1 MHKMNKTEKVL
12 EHLKRYG
19 TITSLEAI
27 KLYNATRLSDII
39 FRLRK
44 RGFKIDTVDVE
55 FIDSFGTKSI
65 YGKYILLDNWGDKMK
80 LYFKNSRGERRI
92 IAEPNTEE
100 EAIKEINKFCN
111 DRNFEVYYIRTWER
125 QETKV
130 YDVGSHTE
138 FFYLVR

>member
-1 MHKMNKTEKVL
+1 
-12 EHLKRYG
+12 
-19 TITSLEAI
+19 
-27 KLYNATRLSDII
+27 
-39 FRLRK
+39 
-44 RGFKIDTVDVE
+44 
-55 FIDSFGTKSI
+55 
-65 YGKYILLDNWGDKMK
+65 MK
-80 LYFKNSRGERRI
+80 LYFENSRKERRI

-100 EAIKEINKFCN
+100 EAIKEINKFCD